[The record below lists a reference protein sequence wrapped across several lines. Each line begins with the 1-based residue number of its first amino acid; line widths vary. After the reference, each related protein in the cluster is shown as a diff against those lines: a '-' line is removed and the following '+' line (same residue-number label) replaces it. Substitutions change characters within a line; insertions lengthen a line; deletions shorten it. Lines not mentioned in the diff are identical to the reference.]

1 METKALSTAVDL
13 VKAPLLYKGKVRE
26 LYDLGEHYLMVVT
39 DRISAFDY
47 VLSPAVPDKGNMLN
61 QISRFWFDLTKN
73 MQDNHVVHTDVT
85 QLGGLVTEP
94 KLLKDRIMVTKKA
107 ERIDI
112 ECIVRGYITG
122 GGWRQYQN
130 TGEINGRKLP
140 EGLRKNQSLPE
151 PIFTPS
157 AKNDV
162 GHDEDISIE
171 RMKELVGAELTA
183 ELERRSILLYM
194 IAHQYCDQRGII
206 LADTKFEFGIID
218 GRIILIDE
226 VFTPDSSR
234 FWAKENYA
242 LDVEIDSMDKEPVR
256 TYLANSGW
264 DKNSEPDPLPAD
276 VVEAT
281 SNRYREIYRRLA
293 GQA

>member
-1 METKALSTAVDL
+1 METTALSTAVDL
-13 VKAPLLYKGKVRE
+13 IKAPLLYKGKVRE

-47 VLSPAVPDKGNMLN
+47 ILSPAVPDKGNMLN
-61 QISRFWFDLTKN
+61 QISAFWFGLTGGL
-73 MQDNHVVHTDVT
+73 QENHVVHTDVGR
-85 QLGGLVTEP
+85 LGELVTDP
-94 KLLKDRIMVTKKA
+94 DLLKDRIMVAKKA
-107 ERIDI
+107 QRIDI

-122 GGWRQYQN
+122 GGWRQYQQ
-130 TGEINGRKLP
+130 TGEINGRRLP
-140 EGLRKNQSLPE
+140 EGLRKNQALPE

-171 RMKELVGAELTA
+171 RMRELVGPELTA

-194 IAHQYCDQRGII
+194 MAHQYCQQRGII
-206 LADTKFEFGIID
+206 LADTKFEFGILD

-234 FWAKENYA
+234 FWATENYE
-242 LDVEIDSMDKEPVR
+242 LDIEIDSMDKEPVR
-256 TYLANSGW
+256 TYLSGSGW
-264 DKNSEPDPLPAD
+264 DKNSAPAPLPEA

-281 SNRYREIYRRLA
+281 SERYREIYRRLTVQ
-293 GQA
+293 G